1 MLLDHGEA
9 SHSSAQHGGIHSKGK
24 NNIED
29 SILHRGTIS
38 VFKGIFRN
46 SSTELYKF
54 AMERIYSFI
63 SENVF
68 DSKVVCDAVGD
79 MILVANKVR
88 RETLY
93 KCSPFSVLS

>member
-1 MLLDHGEA
+1 MLLDHGETA
-9 SHSSAQHGGIHSKGK
+9 SQTGQHGGIHSKGK

-54 AMERIYSFI
+54 AIERIYRFI

-79 MILVANKVR
+79 MIFVANRVGALKMQ
-88 RETLY
+88 LY
-93 KCSPFSVLS
+93 